1 MLSVSSAAEEDYSS
15 LRGRNL
21 CTDRQEDK
29 VKMEMECKKA
39 DAIVL
44 TYACDRPQTLERLS
58 SYWLP
63 ELRQLEVS
71 TTGLAAG
78 WFIC

>member
-1 MLSVSSAAEEDYSS
+1 MVSVSSAVEEDFSS
-15 LRGRNL
+15 LRGVNL
-21 CTDRQEDK
+21 CVDRQEDK
-29 VKMEMECKKA
+29 VKMEMECRKA

-71 TTGLAAG
+71 TTGLAPD
-78 WFIC
+78 WLIC

>member
-1 MLSVSSAAEEDYSS
+1 M
-15 LRGRNL
+15 RRP
-21 CTDRQEDK
+21 EDK
-29 VKMEMECKKA
+29 PKWEMECKKA

-63 ELRQLEVS
+63 ELRALEVS
-71 TTGLAAG
+71 AAPLSCQWG
-78 WFIC
+78 VAVMNL